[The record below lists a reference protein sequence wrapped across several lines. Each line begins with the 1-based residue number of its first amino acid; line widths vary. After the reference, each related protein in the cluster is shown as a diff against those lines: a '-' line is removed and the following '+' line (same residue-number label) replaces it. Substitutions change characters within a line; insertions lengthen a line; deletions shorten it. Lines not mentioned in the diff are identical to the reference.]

1 MALGFLSEVVIDCHD
16 PDRLAVFWQAM
27 VGGDIVDQDGE
38 WVAIVPERGV
48 IIGLQRVPE
57 AKAVKNR
64 VHLDVQVDDL
74 EVAAAAAEH
83 LGATRPG
90 GLHADPLGRFIVML
104 DPEGNE
110 FCFVTDP

>member
-1 MALGFLSEVVIDCHD
+1 MALGHLSEVVIDCHD
-16 PDRLAVFWQAM
+16 PDRLAAFWQAM

-38 WVAIVPERGV
+38 WVAVVPDRGIV
-48 IIGLQRVPE
+48 IGLQRVPE
-57 AKAVKNR
+57 GKVAKNR

-74 EVAAAAAEH
+74 EVAAHAAVA
-83 LGATRPG
+83 LGATRRG
-90 GLHADPLGRFIVML
+90 GVHADPLGRFVVML